1 MHEEREFWL
10 AWSRIPGV
18 GAVLLKRIHLRF
30 GSLRAAW
37 EASSAELAEV
47 EGIGQQTAATIVKA
61 RNQFPLDRFLQDHHQ
76 NNPHWLT
83 PADPDYPRLLLEIPD
98 SPPVLYYRGKISLI
112 QHLDRNCAIAIVG
125 TREPSDYG
133 RRWTRKLSSTLA
145 QNGFVV
151 MSGLADG
158 IDTEAHRSCLEV
170 GGKTVAVLGTGV
182 DLVYPA
188 TNRRLYEDV
197 LDTGLAL
204 SEYSA
209 GTQPDRSHFPRR
221 NRIVAGLSRAVL
233 VIEAPKKSGAL
244 ITANLANDYGRDVYA
259 LPGSLDN
266 QKSYGCLGLLNKGAQ
281 LILGEAELLEML
293 GTIPQLDPQLN
304 SQLDLPFDRVNPVQ
318 TQPPLLDLSPEL
330 SQILQIIH
338 TIAQDGNHPSVP
350 FDLIV
355 QQTQLPTATVS
366 SSLLQL
372 ELLGLVAQ
380 VPGMRYQV
388 C

>member
-1 MHEEREFWL
+1 MQTEVATVRAERDFWL

-18 GAVLLKRIHLRF
+18 GAVLLKRIHSKF
-30 GSLRAAW
+30 GCLSTAW
-37 EASSAELAEV
+37 EATPAELAEID
-47 EGIGQQTAATIVKA
+47 GIGQQTAVAIVKE
-61 RNQFPLDRFLQDHHQ
+61 RNHFQLDRFLQDHHPK
-76 NNPHWLT
+76 NPHWLT
-83 PADPDYPRLLLEIPD
+83 PVDPDYPRLLLEIAD
-98 SPPVLYYRGKISLI
+98 SPPVLYYRGQRSLI
-112 QHLDRNCAIAIVG
+112 KYLDRNSAIAIVG

-145 QNGFVV
+145 QNGFIV

-158 IDTEAHRSCLEV
+158 IDAEAHRSCLEI

-182 DLVYPA
+182 DLVYPSS
-188 TNRRLYEDV
+188 NRRLYEE
-197 LDTGLAL
+197 LLETGLAL
-204 SEYSA
+204 SEYPA

-244 ITANLANDYGRDVYA
+244 ITASLANDYGRDVYA

-266 QKSYGCLGLLNKGAQ
+266 QKSYGCLALLNKGAQ

-293 GTIPQLDPQLN
+293 GTIPQLDQA
-304 SQLDLPFDRVNPVQ
+304 DHFQ
-318 TQPPLLDLSPEL
+318 TQLPLLDLSPEL
-330 SQILQIIH
+330 SQILQVIRS
-338 TIAQDGNHPSVP
+338 IAQEVNNPSVP
-350 FDLIV
+350 FDLII

-372 ELLGLVAQ
+372 ELLGLVSQ
-380 VPGMRYQV
+380 SPGMRYQT